1 MQDNEIIN
9 RITELTAQI
18 HALPK
23 GYISKKSIGGKLYF
37 YHQWSEKGQ
46 KQSKYLKDDEVEA
59 LSKQIALRK
68 ELQEQLRTLR
78 RTPKSAAKVSSK
90 KEKIRNEV
98 AKMKCTLMHKQTA
111 VADIELDDA
120 TGFIQKINTVYAPE
134 HLPVG
139 VPVRKGIADR
149 TALNEWWTD
158 RSIPASRSGIREA
171 LETLDI
177 TSTKMLLVRCY
188 GLSLS
193 DQYWIC
199 PEGSGLN
206 WDQINFFENDFS
218 DDIGDVLFGTNK
230 KPNALDFSSPDNTSD
245 GNLKKRWK
253 IIDGKRCLVKG
264 GSNPFRQQPFN
275 EVIAA
280 GIMER
285 LGIPHV
291 PYTITWNKGAPY
303 SVCEDFV
310 TEDTE
315 LVPAWR
321 IIQTQKKD
329 NNTSV
334 YQHFVNC
341 CEALGIKGVLPYL
354 DRMIVLDYILANE
367 DRHLNN
373 FGLLRNAETLEWCG
387 FAPIYDSGS
396 SLGYDKVA
404 GQIRTGR
411 DVGCKPFKKHHDEQ
425 LKLVSNFSWID
436 FDKLADVDV
445 LITKTLSAEGAEEYM
460 DDNRIKAIAETVHRR
475 IQNLKHISMTQVPV
489 QTDSTEDDVEENIA
503 EDYSPKLTM

>member
-1 MQDNEIIN
+1 
-9 RITELTAQI
+9 
-18 HALPK
+18 
-23 GYISKKSIGGKLYF
+23 SKKSINGKLYF
-37 YHQWSEKGQ
+37 YHPWSDNGQ
-46 KQSKYLKDDEVEA
+46 KQCKYLKDDEIEV
-59 LSKQIALRK
+59 LSEQIALRK
-68 ELQEQLRTLR
+68 ELQEQLRALR
-78 RTPKSAAKVSSK
+78 RTPKSFAEESG
-90 KEKIRNEV
+90 KETKIRNEV
-98 AKMKCTLMHKQTA
+98 GKLKCTLMHKRTA
-111 VADIELDDA
+111 VAEIELDDA

-134 HLPVG
+134 HLPIG
-139 VPVRKGIADR
+139 VPVRKGVADR
-149 TALNEWWTD
+149 AALNEWWTD

-177 TSTKMLLVRCY
+177 SSTKMLLVRCW

-199 PEGSGLN
+199 PEGSGLT
-206 WDQINFFENDFS
+206 WEQVNFFDNDFS

-253 IIDGKRCLVKG
+253 VIDGKRCLVKG

-280 GIMER
+280 GVMER

-291 PYTITWNKGAPY
+291 PYTVTWNKEAPY
-303 SVCEDFV
+303 SVCEYFV
-310 TEDTE
+310 SENTE

-341 CEALGIKGVLPYL
+341 CKALGIKDVVPFL
-354 DRMIVLDYILANE
+354 DRMIVLDYLIANE

-373 FGLLRNAETLEWCG
+373 FGVLRNAETLEWLG

-396 SLGYDKVA
+396 SLVM
-404 GQIRTGR
+404 IR
-411 DVGCKPFKKHHDEQ
+411 
-425 LKLVSNFSWID
+425 
-436 FDKLADVDV
+436 
-445 LITKTLSAEGAEEYM
+445 
-460 DDNRIKAIAETVHRR
+460 
-475 IQNLKHISMTQVPV
+475 
-489 QTDSTEDDVEENIA
+489 
-503 EDYSPKLTM
+503 